1 MSYRSVYSSL
11 NKIEI
16 YGEMA
21 RNVFFKNILFYGG
34 KKIMLDLNSFNFL
47 KVKWSY
53 WIVKIIDIFY
63 T

>member
-21 RNVFFKNILFYGG
+21 RNVFFKNILFYGEKTNYVG
-34 KKIMLDLNSFNFL
+34 LEFRLIS
-47 KVKWSY
+47 
-53 WIVKIIDIFY
+53 
-63 T
+63 